1 MVLTIDDKINLK
13 NKIVFD
19 STSNL
24 HLEDVY
30 SKCPWLFE
38 EGKIFSQ
45 KPCRTFPPE
54 SVLYVRQKE
63 DAVTY
68 VGDKLA
74 NGKPVQYC
82 GTQDVLT
89 CHVVVLYH
97 PPSRGNHISIEIFLC
112 YMYIEYIVFIVWL
125 RNRFNFLLHQMFSIN
140 LWWLQ
145 HNLITYIKNSKS
157 HKK

>member
-112 YMYIEYIVFIVWL
+112 YM
-125 RNRFNFLLHQMFSIN
+125 
-140 LWWLQ
+140 
-145 HNLITYIKNSKS
+145 
-157 HKK
+157 